1 MSVSEIFQHFVR
13 VSATLREHFPNAANN
28 ASEIPSQYSSSH
40 IADLPW
46 LQQHL
51 PPLAEVL
58 LLPPAFKLT
67 LQIDV
72 AGYKVTSDIE
82 RDAGGNVNLSGH
94 KTNDSALSGEL
105 QQRVMPFAELFTRG
119 PIDLNT
125 VAQGAEALTD
135 VGIKAQLDL
144 FLDKKS
150 LNRSLALHASTEVTS
165 HVVSYLFQNQFI
177 NKLANTTVNGF
188 ENEFLS
194 ADRPTVFLIFDFPGG
209 LAGNFITVC
218 GQDQHEQ
225 VEALLSR
232 PIPDEAL
239 IKARQVLEFRQSQ
252 SFGNFAPQWLMPEF
266 FALAVTRGEP
276 QDVAS
281 LGRALKQF
289 QPALAA
295 IFMADF
301 VEANAAG
308 TYSVEYRAFRPKR
321 FQLDRDEL
329 LAQEQH
335 WPKLYD
341 LYQYAYDG
349 ISGDKLEIVQQFI
362 SQFADDVPTLCAKA
376 TEIRAATKKTH
387 DRTLIAKVQEYFNA
401 RQSIQERIQA
411 AVAALT
417 NDTITLTRDVSADLY
432 KIMGLF
438 ALAIAGWFF
447 STSIGLVALLLGF
460 GAIVIYLLIVIIY
473 HVPTLKRATELRKA
487 QHDAYINSFD
497 DVLTPHEIQ
506 DFLANDDWQQA
517 RTFFENKLWYARLIY
532 LLFALASFA
541 GVVGAVVAIWRK
553 PAAIPAVESAVA
565 SLEILLSYL
574 PFA

>member
-1 MSVSEIFQHFVR
+1 MSVSEIFQHFVQ
-13 VSATLREHFPNAANN
+13 VSATLRAHFPDAPNN

-40 IADLPW
+40 IVDLPW

-51 PPLAEVL
+51 PPLADVL
-58 LLPPAFKLT
+58 LLSPAFKLT

-82 RDAGGNVNLSGH
+82 RDGAGNLNLSGH
-94 KTNDSALSGEL
+94 KINDSALSREL
-105 QQRVMPFAELFTRG
+105 QQQVMPFADLFTHG
-119 PIDLNT
+119 PISLNT
-125 VAQGAEALTD
+125 VANGAVALTG

-194 ADRPTVFLIFDFPGG
+194 ADKPTVFLIFDFPGG

-218 GQDQHEQ
+218 GQGQHQQ
-225 VEALLSR
+225 VETLLSR
-232 PIPDEAL
+232 PIPDEVL
-239 IKARQVLEFRQSQ
+239 MKARPVLEFRQSQ

-266 FALAVTRGEP
+266 FALAVTRGDP
-276 QDVAS
+276 QEVAS
-281 LGRALKQF
+281 LKRALQQF

-308 TYSVEYRAFRPKR
+308 IYSVEYRAFRPKR
-321 FQLDRDEL
+321 FLLDRDEI

-376 TEIRAATKKTH
+376 SDIRAATKKTH
-387 DRTLIAKVQEYFNA
+387 DRTLVKRVQEYFAA

-417 NDTITLTRDVSADLY
+417 NDTINLSRDVSADLY
-432 KIMGLF
+432 KVMGLI

-447 STSIGLVALLLGF
+447 NSSIGLVALLLGF
-460 GAIVIYLLIVIIY
+460 GAMGIYLLIVIVY
-473 HVPTLKRATELRKA
+473 YMPTLKRATVLRKS

-497 DVLTPHEIQ
+497 DVLTPDEIQ
-506 DFLANDDWQQA
+506 AFLANNDWQQA
-517 RTFFENKLWYARLIY
+517 RTMFENKLWWTRLIY
-532 LLFALASFA
+532 LLFAVASFA
-541 GVVGAVVAIWRK
+541 AAVGAVIAIWRK
-553 PAAIPAVESAVA
+553 PANIPSVESAVA
-565 SLEILLSYL
+565 SLKFLLSYL